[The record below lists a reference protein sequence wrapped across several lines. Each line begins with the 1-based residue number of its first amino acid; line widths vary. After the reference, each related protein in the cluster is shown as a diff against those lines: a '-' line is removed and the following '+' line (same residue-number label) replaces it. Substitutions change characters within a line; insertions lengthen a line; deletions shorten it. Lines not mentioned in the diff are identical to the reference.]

1 MKLKQS
7 ELNTLK
13 YLNMAK
19 DLEQL
24 AQYTKTNKIHAQNTV
39 ITLCRKGIIT
49 KGKATYILGINNPCL
64 KLLSIPLKT
73 NLSKAP
79 KIVNEK
85 IMTQTN

>member
-1 MKLKQS
+1 MKLRQN

-24 AQYTKTNKIHAQNTV
+24 AKYTKTNKIHAQNTV
-39 ITLCRKGIIT
+39 ITLSRKGIIT